1 MFLEMLAVQVSCK
14 LVDLMKKLLSLFSKS
29 EDGFLISSE
38 LVILATI
45 TVIGLIVGIAE
56 VRNQVVSELGD
67 VALAFGQL
75 DQTYTYDG
83 TVDDT
88 PGDATASTTQGSA
101 FTDTVDAS
109 NGQAAATTAAG
120 GVAVDVS
127 ATETEG

>member
-1 MFLEMLAVQVSCK
+1 
-14 LVDLMKKLLSLFSKS
+14 MKKFFSLFAKS

-75 DQTYTYDG
+75 DQTYTFDG
-83 TVDDT
+83 TVDDIGGT
-88 PGDATASTTQGSA
+88 ATSSTTQGSA
-101 FTDTVDAS
+101 FTDAVDTS
-109 NGQAAATTAAG
+109 NGQAAITTTAG
-120 GVAVDVS
+120 GIAVDVT